1 MATAASRSLVSK
13 LLFRGTTPSARSTIR
28 ISTVSSHTKLS
39 TASLVVSNNHTYSP
53 SVSIYRYYS
62 PSSTHYKKAWDPQ
75 EYKYWNREESKHG
88 EASFTLDMSPES
100 CQKEARI
107 VALAKDD
114 DH

>member
-1 MATAASRSLVSK
+1 MATAASRSSLVSK
-13 LLFRGTTPSARSTIR
+13 LLFRGTTPSSRSAIG
-28 ISTVSSHTKLS
+28 ISKVS
-39 TASLVVSNNHTYSP
+39 SP

-62 PSSTHYKKAWDPQ
+62 PSSTQYKKAWDPQ

-100 CQKEARI
+100 IQKEARI